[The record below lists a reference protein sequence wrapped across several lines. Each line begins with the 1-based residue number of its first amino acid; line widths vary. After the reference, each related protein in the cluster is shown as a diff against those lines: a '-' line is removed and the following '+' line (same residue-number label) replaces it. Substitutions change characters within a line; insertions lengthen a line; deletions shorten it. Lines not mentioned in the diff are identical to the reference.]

1 MKTKNII
8 GWAIAVLLS
17 LAFLMTGI
25 SKLTGQEEMVL
36 NFEKWGFPLAFM
48 YFVGASEIAGAIGLL
63 ITKFRGLA
71 SIGLVLLMMG
81 AIGTHILN
89 SEAFIPPLVLLLLTG
104 TLIWLR
110 KNELSGLIPKAQTAD

>member
-8 GWAIAVLLS
+8 GWVIAVLLS

-25 SKLTGQEEMVL
+25 SKLTGQEVL
-36 NFEKWGFPLAFM
+36 VQNFQKWGFPLAFM

-63 ITKFRGLA
+63 IKKFRGLA
-71 SIGLVLLMMG
+71 AIGLVLLMMG

-89 SEAFIPPLVLLLLTG
+89 SEAFVPSLVLLLLTG
-104 TLIWLR
+104 TLLWVR